1 MTDPHPRQGGNN
13 RPDSS
18 GVRRFDE
25 AIEVSPGYFVQR
37 RSTLGGLA
45 SLLLGVSVPSSLL
58 ATRIEAADLGNAEL
72 SFEQFLV
79 KANPVAEELVKD
91 ASRSGQD
98 RYLRAIASIVSK
110 LRGVPMP
117 GKWNNTDQG
126 EAPDSYQIGVN
137 PGGNPFTVLQ
147 WRLAPG
153 AVCRPHAH
161 TYGNVVS
168 FGLEGMVQA
177 TNYEV
182 VGRPD
187 YESSDSFQVVQTL
200 QQLLGPGD
208 VNIVSLEKNYIHGFV
223 AGPDGARGLDITTR
237 LKPRPEHG
245 TPYLDL
251 GQATSGTFAR
261 TFSGSWV
268 YT

>member
-1 MTDPHPRQGGNN
+1 MNSRRDALSN
-13 RPDSS
+13 RHC
-18 GVRRFDE
+18 DE
-25 AIEVSPGYFVQR
+25 AIECSPGNFTQR
-37 RSTLGGLA
+37 RLTLAGLG
-45 SLLLGVSVPSSLL
+45 SLLLGASFPSSWLT
-58 ATRIEAADLGNAEL
+58 TRTEAADLGNEEL
-72 SFEQFLV
+72 SFEQFLAE
-79 KANPVAEELVKD
+79 ANPVANRLVKD
-91 ASRSGQD
+91 TSPSGQD

-110 LRGVPMP
+110 LRSVPVP
-117 GKWNNTDQG
+117 AKWNNSDQG
-126 EAPDSYQIGVN
+126 GAPDTYQIGVN
-137 PGGNPFTVLQ
+137 PGGSPFTVLH

-168 FGLEGMVQA
+168 FGIEGVVQA

-182 VGRPD
+182 VGKPD

-237 LKPRPEHG
+237 LMPRPEHG

-251 GQATSGTFAR
+251 GPPASGALAR
-261 TFSGSWV
+261 TFDGSWV
-268 YT
+268 YN